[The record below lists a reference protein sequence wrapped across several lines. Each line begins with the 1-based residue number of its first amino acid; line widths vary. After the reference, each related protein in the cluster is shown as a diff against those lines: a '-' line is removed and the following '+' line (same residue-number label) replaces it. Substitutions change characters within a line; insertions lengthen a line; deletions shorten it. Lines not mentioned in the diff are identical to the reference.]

1 MFALPPPLLKR
12 RFPFKLHGADG
23 PQYKSWAN
31 TWSQHI
37 PSAGSC
43 LFIHA
48 DYPVYTPSTFNL
60 LHVLSKKQCSAH
72 THTRQRATLII
83 QWALTFFL
91 FTPSLG
97 LAENLKKTQKAW
109 TFLCLGIQG
118 QVIAVRIPGWLER
131 TCKILAASQEA
142 VLEAGLDICYKPHF
156 HPHIH
161 RTLHESISITGG
173 GARVKNRGR
182 KGGVVVHCNAG
193 LAKSKKR
200 SEERASVRRH

>member
-1 MFALPPPLLKR
+1 M
-12 RFPFKLHGADG
+12 
-23 PQYKSWAN
+23 
-31 TWSQHI
+31 
-37 PSAGSC
+37 
-43 LFIHA
+43 
-48 DYPVYTPSTFNL
+48 
-60 LHVLSKKQCSAH
+60 
-72 THTRQRATLII
+72 
-83 QWALTFFL
+83 
-91 FTPSLG
+91 
-97 LAENLKKTQKAW
+97 
-109 TFLCLGIQG
+109 
-118 QVIAVRIPGWLER
+118 IAVRIPGWLER

-200 SEERASVRRH
+200 SEERASVGQCVFFLLQQLATATCSVSVSADNNKPNKPNKDMHHHPTQEMDFDAKTKSLH